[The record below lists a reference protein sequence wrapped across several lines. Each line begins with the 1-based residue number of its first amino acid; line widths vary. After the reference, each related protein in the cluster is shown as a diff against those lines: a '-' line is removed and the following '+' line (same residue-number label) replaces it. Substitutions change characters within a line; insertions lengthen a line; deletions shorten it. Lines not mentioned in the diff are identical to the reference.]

1 MTSFNP
7 FYQKGSK
14 GLFLVNHLIKIFLL
28 ILSAS
33 ISAFAQSDNLGTT
46 LVKTEAGVLWV
57 ENKSDAHF
65 MLEIAGNEIR
75 PLKEYPFLSVDGRPM
90 QVHLVTIEE
99 FYKTTG
105 NTRVNDLP
113 ILQAHRDWEA
123 DHHGKLLNSK
133 LAVKSEPISSG
144 QSREA
149 LLWSYSMPA
158 AVNKEVKEQWFLT
171 TLIGSHLLLLNA
183 TLKIDEPTN
192 AARDLLVKTLSTLQ
206 ISAKPIDVKA
216 LQESIRKTGKALL
229 SNDSEK
235 Q

>member
-1 MTSFNP
+1 M
-7 FYQKGSK
+7 K
-14 GLFLVNHLIKIFLL
+14 HLIKIFLP
-28 ILSAS
+28 ILLAS
-33 ISAFAQSDNLGTT
+33 IGVFAQSDNSGAS
-46 LVKTEAGVLWV
+46 LVKTEAGLLWV
-57 ENKSDAHF
+57 ENKGDAHF

-105 NTRVNDLP
+105 NTRANDIP

-123 DHHGKLLNSK
+123 DHHGKLLNST
-133 LAVKSEPISSG
+133 LAVKSESISSG
-144 QSREA
+144 RSREA
-149 LLWSYSMPA
+149 LLWSYSMPI
-158 AVNKEVKEQWFLT
+158 AVSKEVKEQWFLT
-171 TLIGSHLLLLNA
+171 TLIGSHLLLLNT
-183 TLKIDEPTN
+183 TLKADEPAN

-216 LQESIRKTGKALL
+216 LQESIRKTGKASLPSDL
-229 SNDSEK
+229 DK

>member
-1 MTSFNP
+1 
-7 FYQKGSK
+7 
-14 GLFLVNHLIKIFLL
+14 VNHLIKIFLP
-28 ILSAS
+28 ILLAS
-33 ISAFAQSDNLGTT
+33 ISVLAQSDNSGTT
-46 LVKTEAGVLWV
+46 LVKTEAGLLWV
-57 ENKSDAHF
+57 ENKGDAHF

-105 NTRVNDLP
+105 NARANDIQ
-113 ILQAHRDWEA
+113 ILQAHRDWET
-123 DHHGKLLNSK
+123 DHHGKLLNST

-144 QSREA
+144 RSCEA

-158 AVNKEVKEQWFLT
+158 AVSKEVKEQWFLT
-171 TLIGSHLLLLNA
+171 ILIGSHLLLLNT
-183 TLKIDEPTN
+183 TLKTDEPAN

-216 LQESIRKTGKALL
+216 LQESIRKTGKASLPKDL
-229 SNDSEK
+229 DK